1 MADIRAFIDERR
13 GAFIANDHNLGVA
26 TALNQGARKAVN
38 DGAQW
43 LLTLDQD
50 TEPTADLV
58 AQLLAAATA
67 YPRPERVALVGAV
80 THGQN
85 DVRCSDARVVRR
97 RSVITSGSL
106 LSLEAYQRIGPFRDD
121 FFIDMVDAEYSLR
134 AERRGYRVVL
144 ACQAHIE
151 HSIGAPSQHRLFG
164 RAVATSN
171 HPAWRRYYLARNRI
185 DVWRANVRYVPG
197 WVVFDVMGH
206 FRDTALMATFE
217 NGRGP
222 KLRATLHGTLDGL
235 RGRSGGTV
243 GPDDF
248 S

>member
-1 MADIRAFIDERR
+1 MAA
-13 GAFIANDHNLGVA
+13 
-26 TALNQGARKAVN
+26 ALNQGAREAMD
-38 DGAQW
+38 DGARW

-50 TEPTADLV
+50 TEPAADLV
-58 AQLLAAATA
+58 AQLLAAAGA

-80 THGQN
+80 THGQT
-85 DVRCSDARVVRR
+85 DARCSDERVVVRR

-106 LSLEAYQRIGPFRDD
+106 LSLDAYQRIGPFRDD

-134 AERRGYRVVL
+134 AGRRGYRVVL
-144 ACQAHIE
+144 ACKAHIE
-151 HSIGAPSQHRLFG
+151 HRIGAPSQHRLLG
-164 RAVATSN
+164 RAMSTSN

-185 DVWRANVRYVPG
+185 DVWRANARYVPG
-197 WVVFDVMGH
+197 WVAFDVLGH
-206 FRDTALMATFE
+206 FRDTALMTTFE
-217 NGRGP
+217 SGRGP
-222 KLRATLHGTLDGL
+222 KLRATLRGTLDGL